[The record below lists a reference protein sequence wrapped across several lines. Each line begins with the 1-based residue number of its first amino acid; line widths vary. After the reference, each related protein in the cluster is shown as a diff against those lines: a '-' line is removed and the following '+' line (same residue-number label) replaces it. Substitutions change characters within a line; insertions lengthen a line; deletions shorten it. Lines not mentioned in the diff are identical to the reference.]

1 MLLLAIGCIYSLSG
15 WLANRL
21 LARIEEDPVQE
32 LIYRQS
38 SQQLFVLFILSCAL
52 LVLHLP

>member
-21 LARIEEDPVQE
+21 LARIEEDSVQE

-38 SQQLFVLFILSCAL
+38 SQ
-52 LVLHLP
+52 